1 MYSGDDEMTKNLRA
15 LLDFFARYP
24 GLQRMVGG
32 RVASFCLFD
41 RFRYKPPLSI
51 VPLPGRIPRVLLRRL
66 AHIPGQ
72 RRPMAKADPRLLPRH
87 TLPARRHQVRPT
99 QRQLRLGATQGTRP
113 HLTIT
118 LRLTLTVTLR
128 LTLTLT

>member
-51 VPLPGRIPRVLLRRL
+51 VPLPGRIPPPTHTHTHTHTHTSPHPTMWRPKGVGKL
-66 AHIPGQ
+66 GQ
-72 RRPMAKADPRLLPRH
+72 
-87 TLPARRHQVRPT
+87 QPT
-99 QRQLRLGATQGTRP
+99 SSRGIFPPVTQP
-113 HLTIT
+113 HLVMCPPTPHPHAT
-118 LRLTLTVTLR
+118 M
-128 LTLTLT
+128 